1 MHRCCRWSKVHDAVA
16 CWTNKNKNQGTI
28 HPLHTHPPTL
38 PDPPHGVQVAIQE
51 VLPKAG
57 LVYSEKGNL
66 SEVMCKPKI
75 MALKSVTLEKLE
87 AMERDAKAAGA
98 AAGGPGFGVSTASA
112 PRR

>member
-1 MHRCCRWSKVHDAVA
+1 MPITA
-16 CWTNKNKNQGTI
+16 
-28 HPLHTHPPTL
+28 PHPPPPTPTNP
-38 PDPPHGVQVAIQE
+38 PDLHSQVAIQE

-87 AMERDAKAAGA
+87 AMEREAKAAGA